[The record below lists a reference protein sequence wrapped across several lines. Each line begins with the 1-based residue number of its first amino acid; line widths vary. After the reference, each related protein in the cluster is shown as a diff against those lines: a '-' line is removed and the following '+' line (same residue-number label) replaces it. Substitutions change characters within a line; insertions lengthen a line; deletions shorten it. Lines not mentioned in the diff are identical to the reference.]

1 MKRLAGAANPR
12 SWKRTKLTTYP
23 NGELGSRSFGCGI
36 IHAEGRPSSFAASW
50 PAVTISLKES
60 RVAIER
66 GHSSGSMM
74 EMG

>member
-23 NGELGSRSFGCGI
+23 NGGLGSRSFGCGT
-36 IHAEGRPSSFAASW
+36 IHTAGRPSSFAASW
-50 PAVTISLKES
+50 PAVTSSPKES
-60 RVAIER
+60 CIADER
-66 GHSSGSMM
+66 GHGSGSMM